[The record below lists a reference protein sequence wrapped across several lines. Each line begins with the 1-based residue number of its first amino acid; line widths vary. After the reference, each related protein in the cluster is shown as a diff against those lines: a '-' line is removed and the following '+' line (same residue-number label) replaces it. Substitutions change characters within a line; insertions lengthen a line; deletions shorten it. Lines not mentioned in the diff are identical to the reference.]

1 MCLLLTIS
9 VQLDEF
15 QGNDIPKYVILPHV
29 WGEGEV
35 LFQDLAIDD
44 SEKLKEKKGFGKLVA
59 SCAIASQK
67 GWNIVSTRRAAQSS
81 QRRSTLCFR
90 GTVTPKSAMHILQM
104 YPVPRIPRLPYRLSL

>member
-67 GWNIVSTRRAAQSS
+67 DGILYQQGEQRRALRGD
-81 QRRSTLCFR
+81 QRYVF
-90 GTVTPKSAMHILQM
+90 VVQ
-104 YPVPRIPRLPYRLSL
+104 